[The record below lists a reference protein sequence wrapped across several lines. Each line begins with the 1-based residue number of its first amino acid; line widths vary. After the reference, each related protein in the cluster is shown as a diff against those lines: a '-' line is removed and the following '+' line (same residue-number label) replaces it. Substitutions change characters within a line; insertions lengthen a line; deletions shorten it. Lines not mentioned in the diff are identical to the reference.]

1 MRKREIL
8 GRVGKR
14 ALTAALPH
22 TVLAKKGK
30 KNVKLIILIVIA
42 VLCFLKHIFPSARY
56 SICKLKILKND
67 GYNFPKLNYISYLSL
82 VCRQSKSY
90 ALIITEPAVDN
101 KFSHIDIGTDR
112 SELNIYNEGL

>member
-30 KNVKLIILIVIA
+30 KSVKSIILIVI
-42 VLCFLKHIFPSARY
+42 VQCYVFLNTFFHLARH
-56 SICKLKILKND
+56 SICKNIKILKND
-67 GYNFPKLNYISYLSL
+67 DYNFPKLNYISYFSL

-90 ALIITEPAVDN
+90 ALIITEPAVDS
-101 KFSHIDIGTDR
+101 KFSHIDIGTD
-112 SELNIYNEGL
+112 